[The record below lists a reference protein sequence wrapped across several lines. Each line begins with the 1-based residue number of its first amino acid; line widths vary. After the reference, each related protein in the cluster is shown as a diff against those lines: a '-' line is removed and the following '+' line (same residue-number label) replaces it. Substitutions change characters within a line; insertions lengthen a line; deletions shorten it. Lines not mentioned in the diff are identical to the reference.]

1 MESFYCCNYKSS
13 NVNEQTYALFS
24 SFFMFL
30 DTDFRMKTKIEMN
43 MYEYANKLI
52 CITWCKIQ
60 GIFIS
65 SKLVP
70 VLFIF
75 VEYRSSYGLFNVTMS
90 IFAILYVS

>member
-1 MESFYCCNYKSS
+1 
-13 NVNEQTYALFS
+13 
-24 SFFMFL
+24 
-30 DTDFRMKTKIEMN
+30 MKTKIEMN
-43 MYEYANKLI
+43 MYEYSNELI
-52 CITWCKIQ
+52 CIHWCQIQ

-70 VLFIF
+70 ALFIF